1 MLARTRLLD
10 SEHVATWHLTN
21 DPASVSTA
29 RGLVSERLTSWGLE
43 ELEFTTQ
50 LVVSELVTNAV
61 HYATGPI
68 ELRLIRDRARICE
81 VTDDSSTAPRLRY
94 ADDTDEGGRGL
105 YITAQITQ
113 RWGHRPTPR
122 GKTIWTEQALP

>member
-1 MLARTRLLD
+1 M
-10 SEHVATWHLTN
+10 ATWHLTN

-105 YITAQITQ
+105 CITAQITQ